1 MFRDRNHAAHLL
13 TERLM
18 SYKDTDSVVVAIPR
32 GGVPVGIH
40 IAKELHLSLDIIPS
54 QRIKNP
60 ALANETIGSV
70 SINGLDIAED
80 CHDIPQDFIY
90 HQVVMIKHRLMD
102 RYKFY
107 RGEDWTAD
115 VKDKTVFLVD
125 DKLECVNQLL
135 ACIRSVNNQQPKRL
149 VVAAPIIST
158 EVLRKLL
165 NIDCDVVYL
174 ISTSQ
179 ADLSKV
185 FYEYLPPV
193 SDDEVRKMLQEFKEQ
208 SAITDQ

>member
-18 SYKDTDSVVVAIPR
+18 SYKHTDSVVIAIPR

-40 IAKELHLSLDIIPS
+40 IARTLHLPLDVIPS

-60 ALANETIGSV
+60 AFANETIGSV
-70 SINGLDIAED
+70 SLNGLDIMED

-90 HQVVMIKHRLMD
+90 HQVAMIKHRLMD

-107 RGEDWTAD
+107 RGNDWVAD
-115 VKDKTVFLVD
+115 VKGKTVFLVD
-125 DKLECVNQLL
+125 DKMECMNQLL